1 MTTADPSTPDTGTR
15 YAVTRMIA
23 APPEEVFALLA
34 DPARHHETEPTDW
47 VRGSLEEDPAPLT
60 EVGQVFGIEMFHE
73 NAQGRYD
80 MHNRVIA
87 FEQDRT
93 IAWEPG
99 QYGPDG
105 ELGTGGWTWRYD
117 LAPAGGADGG
127 PATEVTLTYDWSAV
141 PDPLQKEFGLPPF
154 PPSFLEESLAALE
167 RAVTGSADG

>member
-23 APPEEVFALLA
+23 APPETVFALLA

-73 NAQGRYD
+73 NAHGRYD

-87 FEQDRT
+87 FAQDRT

-167 RAVTGSADG
+167 RAVTAE

>member
-1 MTTADPSTPDTGTR
+1 MTTADPSPDADTR
-15 YAVTRMIA
+15 YAVTRTIA
-23 APPEEVFALLA
+23 APPEAVFALLA

-73 NAQGRYD
+73 NAHGRYD

-87 FEQDRT
+87 FAQDRT

-117 LAPAGGADGG
+117 LAPAGGAGDGDS
-127 PATEVTLTYDWSAV
+127 ATEVTLTYDWSAV
-141 PDPLQKEFGLPPF
+141 PAALKEQFGLPPF

-167 RAVTGSADG
+167 RAVTAE